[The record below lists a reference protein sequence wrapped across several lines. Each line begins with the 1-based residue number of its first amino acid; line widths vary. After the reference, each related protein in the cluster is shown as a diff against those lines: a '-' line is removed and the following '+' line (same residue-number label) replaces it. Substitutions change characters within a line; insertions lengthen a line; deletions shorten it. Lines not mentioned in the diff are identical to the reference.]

1 LQTFQRIQRNRQSRI
16 RVKLSRRAGKRS
28 DEILEEDIVE
38 PVSNSH
44 DHHHHHHHNHHQQNH
59 HAFRKMEQ
67 PQSSSTPAPT
77 SSTNPEDEDIDIV
90 GCEGDNSTIGNKTNT
105 SGNLSSSESSRDLQL
120 HVYGP
125 PQFTE
130 ADVLACMNTLEH
142 ETEGQQEDEEMA
154 DNSDSGKKS
163 PSSSETLTSS
173 STSAIKREM
182 DSENENENEVMNSEK
197 NMEDNKENIADK
209 SKCSKCLVSISKS
222 YLNFCPKNS

>member
-1 LQTFQRIQRNRQSRI
+1 M
-16 RVKLSRRAGKRS
+16 G
-28 DEILEEDIVE
+28 
-38 PVSNSH
+38 
-44 DHHHHHHHNHHQQNH
+44 
-59 HAFRKMEQ
+59 
-67 PQSSSTPAPT
+67 
-77 SSTNPEDEDIDIV
+77 
-90 GCEGDNSTIGNKTNT
+90 EGDNSAIGNKT
-105 SGNLSSSESSRDLQL
+105 SSSESSRDLQL

-142 ETEGQQEDEEMA
+142 ETEGQQQDEEMA

-182 DSENENENEVMNSEK
+182 DSENENENEVMNNTETK

-209 SKCSKCLVSISKS
+209 SKCAKCLVSKKILIRK
-222 YLNFCPKNS
+222 KW

>member
-1 LQTFQRIQRNRQSRI
+1 MHKISSNIVRIFFLNF
-16 RVKLSRRAGKRS
+16 L
-28 DEILEEDIVE
+28 
-38 PVSNSH
+38 
-44 DHHHHHHHNHHQQNH
+44 
-59 HAFRKMEQ
+59 
-67 PQSSSTPAPT
+67 APT

-90 GCEGDNSTIGNKTNT
+90 GEGDNSAIGNKT
-105 SGNLSSSESSRDLQL
+105 SSSESSRDLQL

-142 ETEGQQEDEEMA
+142 ETEGQRQQDEEMA

-173 STSAIKREM
+173 STSASAIKREM
-182 DSENENENEVMNSEK
+182 DSENENENEVMNNTETK

-209 SKCSKCLVSISKS
+209 SKCAKCLVST
-222 YLNFCPKNS
+222 L

>member
-1 LQTFQRIQRNRQSRI
+1 MYFQFSMFFNVFI
-16 RVKLSRRAGKRS
+16 
-28 DEILEEDIVE
+28 
-38 PVSNSH
+38 
-44 DHHHHHHHNHHQQNH
+44 
-59 HAFRKMEQ
+59 
-67 PQSSSTPAPT
+67 APT

-90 GCEGDNSTIGNKTNT
+90 GEGDNSAIGNKT
-105 SGNLSSSESSRDLQL
+105 SSSESSRDLQL

-142 ETEGQQEDEEMA
+142 ETENQDEEMA

-182 DSENENENEVMNSEK
+182 DSENENENEVMNNTETK

-209 SKCSKCLVSISKS
+209 SKCAKCLVST
-222 YLNFCPKNS
+222 L

>member
-1 LQTFQRIQRNRQSRI
+1 M
-16 RVKLSRRAGKRS
+16 G
-28 DEILEEDIVE
+28 
-38 PVSNSH
+38 
-44 DHHHHHHHNHHQQNH
+44 
-59 HAFRKMEQ
+59 
-67 PQSSSTPAPT
+67 
-77 SSTNPEDEDIDIV
+77 
-90 GCEGDNSTIGNKTNT
+90 EGDNSAIGNKT
-105 SGNLSSSESSRDLQL
+105 SSSESSRDLQL

-173 STSAIKREM
+173 STSASAIKREM
-182 DSENENENEVMNSEK
+182 DSENENENEVMNNTETK

-209 SKCSKCLVSISKS
+209 SKCAKCLVSTPEKKFFLCDFHMC
-222 YLNFCPKNS
+222 LNFCGKNVFLFFFLFF

>member
-1 LQTFQRIQRNRQSRI
+1 MQFLLNFQYFLNVFI
-16 RVKLSRRAGKRS
+16 
-28 DEILEEDIVE
+28 
-38 PVSNSH
+38 
-44 DHHHHHHHNHHQQNH
+44 
-59 HAFRKMEQ
+59 
-67 PQSSSTPAPT
+67 APT
-77 SSTNPEDEDIDIV
+77 SSTNPEDEDIGIV

-209 SKCSKCLVSISKS
+209 SKCAKCLVSTTISWK
-222 YLNFCPKNS
+222 